1 MQLNS
6 TAASVFAYALHN
18 GADFAELFLED
29 RDDVSIDYTDRV
41 NEVSR
46 MRSFGAGL
54 YLLKGNSGA

>member
-29 RDDVSIDYTDRV
+29 RDDVSID
-41 NEVSR
+41 
-46 MRSFGAGL
+46 
-54 YLLKGNSGA
+54 